1 MHMRSV
7 MGLPEGRYGPRE
19 RVVMGLESG
28 AVSAPVTK
36 HFFLVKHVIKAQS
49 GCISAKCVCYTYYV
63 IFSPKT
69 GLLYL
74 LVVTHML
81 TGNITVN

>member
-1 MHMRSV
+1 
-7 MGLPEGRYGPRE
+7 MGSREGRYGPRE
-19 RVVMGLESG
+19 RVVMRLESG
-28 AVSAPVTK
+28 AVSARVSA
-36 HFFLVKHVIKAQS
+36 FFLVKHVIKAQS
-49 GCISAKCVCYTYYV
+49 GLFQLYMCVILNYYV